1 MIKPQ
6 QGMSS
11 FQLEQ
16 SRKKLTY
23 ERMTAKTPMVGSGKG
38 VKIKALT
45 KIIPAA
51 KFKQELKNFASMFV
65 PIIPPWMLEFDQD
78 KKHYLVPKNQFNL
91 LVSDEDVDDWNYLLE
106 RFNNLLAN
114 LTKLLNNVRRVD
126 YHKIVYNKL
135 LEREIQNRKLK
146 LTEKLLEKTG
156 EKEEEAK
163 TKLTDLNISQ
173 EDLNGFLTVLAG
185 SAAGA
190 FGAADPLDAA
200 SIKDAKAS
208 GADLVAAAHLAT
220 LEASGAQNVADAFQV
235 MLNRAKKRNQPL
247 SVVITEREQFSPYS
261 AAIYGTSA
269 DTAAASVYGD
279 IGITKKEIFE
289 IAAKPNG
296 MQLLVEKFGNGD
308 AAVAQQ
314 VLDDFESEGP
324 MSEAAAEFV
333 GGAEYFM
340 GYQTGGLNE
349 RKRGEGGNFFR
360 DAYATGAII
369 LPQLFDVK
377 HNIYYNVNDKT
388 DDLAQ
393 FIVNKPTIV
402 DLQQVG
408 EPLIVIPTE
417 RPIGQQILNILFKQP
432 FKKIE
437 QIFER
442 KDKEQESKPQTP
454 IQNNTTSINRSPI
467 PESSKPTSSYL
478 QREQQ
483 SPLFNNDDMG
493 VESITRDTSI
503 DSIQSNLIKI
513 GSKISELTRRSQ
525 TTTQRSISN
534 IDTVSQTTQNVFGA
548 KVILMTQDIYA
559 TEE

>member
-1 MIKPQ
+1 MIKALRRIIEGPDY
-6 QGMSS
+6 
-11 FQLEQ
+11 FTDDVE
-16 SRKKLTY
+16 
-23 ERMTAKTPMVGSGKG
+23 AKTPLVGSDKG

-163 TKLTDLNISQ
+163 TKLTDLNINQ
-173 EDLNGFLTVLAG
+173 EDLTGFLAVLAG
-185 SAAGA
+185 AAAGS

-247 SVVITEREQFSPYS
+247 SVVITEKEQFSPYS

-296 MQLLVEKFGNGD
+296 MQLLVEKFGNGN

-340 GYQTGGLNE
+340 KYETGGLNE

-360 DAYATGAII
+360 DAYSTGAII

-437 QIFER
+437 EIFER
-442 KDKEQESKPQTP
+442 NDKEQESKAQTP

-478 QREQQ
+478 QRQQQ
-483 SPLFNNDDMG
+483 SSLSNNDDMG

-503 DSIQSNLIKI
+503 DSIQSNLIKVT
-513 GSKISELTRRSQ
+513 SKISEITRQSQ

-548 KVILMTQDIYA
+548 KTILMTQDIYA